1 MTPEQSG
8 AAIWAS
14 FDGESGHRVHHPQIL
29 RIGYNTP
36 RAKKPVQSSIA
47 MLGQLLLHYRV
58 VEKIGEGG
66 QGTVYKVIDTT
77 LDRPAVIKVLPPDLT
92 DSASNLVRFEREAKL
107 ASSLDHPNICT
118 IFGLHKVGDIHF
130 IAMQYVEGRNVRQL
144 VDGKP
149 LDLRQALSIAVQVT
163 DALAAAHARG
173 IVHRDIKARN
183 VMVTRSGTVK
193 VLDFGLAKLIETP
206 HSVSS
211 DPQLTEVGVPYGTST
226 YAAPEQAQGLRADHR
241 ADIFSTGVLLY
252 EMLAGTWPFRGKT
265 ALDVRY
271 AVVYHKPKPIIEAR
285 GEDSPALRRIQDI
298 LDKALAK
305 LPEDR
310 YQRIEDMRS
319 DLQGVLREID
329 VDSSVGITLTDAPM
343 RTPATPTRPG
353 SFWTTPRK
361 IAAATL
367 LVLALSLIAF
377 KAYRPPAD
385 AGSTTI
391 NSLAV
396 LPFANNDQ
404 NSEYLSDGITE
415 SLIESLSR
423 VPNLKVKSSST
434 VFHYKGREADPK
446 KIGREL
452 GVHALLSGSVTQ
464 VGDNLEVS
472 VELIDVRDD
481 SHIWGERYAR
491 KVSEV
496 VALPQQISRDV
507 SQRLRSRA
515 DGMDHSQLTRNYSPD
530 SEAYRLYLQG
540 RYNWNK
546 RTVEGLKNGIHFFGQ
561 AILRD
566 QDYGLAYAGLADCY
580 LLLNVYNVT
589 SADDSFPKAEAASK
603 KALSING
610 SLAEAHTALGF
621 VTYRYRLQWDEA
633 EQHFKK
639 AIALNPNYA
648 TSHQWYAS
656 YLAAAGRVNEAVVEA
671 KTAHELEPFSLTIYS
686 DYVRSLYYAG
696 RLEEA
701 RKESLKLREMDQNF
715 MRAHYELGLILEE
728 EGKLEEAIAQF
739 KTTLRYSPDSAF
751 ALTALGHAQ
760 ALAGKRSDAEKAI
773 NRLQQLSKQQYVS
786 PFHIAVIYAGL
797 DDRKLALDWLEK
809 SRQERFNLLPF
820 IKVDPV
826 WKNLRSEARFVEL
839 AKGLGLK

>member
-1 MTPEQSG
+1 
-8 AAIWAS
+8 
-14 FDGESGHRVHHPQIL
+14 
-29 RIGYNTP
+29 
-36 RAKKPVQSSIA
+36 

-118 IFGLHKVGDIHF
+118 IFGLHKVGDTQF
-130 IAMQYVEGRNVRQL
+130 IAMQFVEGRNVREL

-149 LDLRQALSIAVQVT
+149 LDLRRALSIAIQVT
-163 DALAAAHARG
+163 DALAAAHSRG

-193 VLDFGLAKLIETP
+193 VLDFGLAKLIESP
-206 HSVSS
+206 HSPSS
-211 DPQLTEVGVPYGTST
+211 DPQLTEMGVPYGTST
-226 YAAPEQAQGLRADHR
+226 YAAPEQAQGAKADHR

-271 AVVYHKPKPIIEAR
+271 AVVYHKPKPIVEAR
-285 GEDSPALRRIQDI
+285 GEDSPPLRRIQEI

-305 LPEDR
+305 APQDR
-310 YQRIEDMRS
+310 YQKIEDMRG
-319 DLQGVLREID
+319 DLQEVLREIE
-329 VDSSVGITLTDAPM
+329 VDTSVGRTLTDAP
-343 RTPATPTRPG
+343 ATTTVPRLIRAKT
-353 SFWTTPRK
+353 FWTTSRK
-361 IAAATL
+361 ITVAAVAL
-367 LVLALSLIAF
+367 LVIAALGLIAF
-377 KAYRPPAD
+377 RRNPPAEAD
-385 AGSTTI
+385 STI
-391 NSLAV
+391 SSLAV
-396 LPFANNDQ
+396 LPFT
-404 NSEYLSDGITE
+404 NSDPNTEYLSDGITE
-415 SLIESLSR
+415 SLIDSLSR
-423 VPNLKVKSSST
+423 MPNLKVKSSST
-434 VFHYKGREADPK
+434 VFHYKGRETDPA

-452 GVHALLSGSVTQ
+452 GVHALLSGTVSQ
-464 VGDNLEVS
+464 VGDDLSVS

-481 SHIWGERYAR
+481 SHIWGGRYGR

-515 DGMDHSQLTRNYSPD
+515 DNTDHAQIARNYSPD

-546 RTVEGLKNGIHFFGQ
+546 RTVDGLQNGIEYFGK
-561 AILRD
+561 AIQRD
-566 QDYGLAYAGLADCY
+566 QDYALAYAGLADCY

-589 SADDSFPKAEAASK
+589 SADDSYPKAEAASR
-603 KALSING
+603 KALSINE

-621 VTYRYRLQWDEA
+621 VTYRYHLKWAEA
-633 EQHFKK
+633 EEHFKK

-648 TSHQWYAS
+648 TAHQWYAS
-656 YLAAAGRVNEAVVEA
+656 YLAASGRMNEAVVEG

-686 DYVRSLYYAG
+686 DYIRDLYYAG
-696 RLEEA
+696 RLDEA
-701 RKESLKLREMDQNF
+701 RKESLKLMETDPGF
-715 MRAHYELGLILEE
+715 PRAHYELGLVAED
-728 EGKLEEAIAQF
+728 EGKFDEATNEF
-739 KTTLRYSPDSAF
+739 KLGLKALPDNVA

-760 ALAGKRSDAEKAI
+760 ARAGKRADAKKVIA
-773 NRLQQLSKQQYVS
+773 RLQELSKRQYVS
-786 PFHIAVIYAGL
+786 PFQTAVVYAGM
-797 DDRKLALDWLEK
+797 DERKLALDWLEK
-809 SRQERFNLLPF
+809 SRDERFNWLPF
-820 IKVDPV
+820 IAVDPV
-826 WKNLRSEARFVEL
+826 FRNLRSEPRFVEL
-839 AKGLGLK
+839 EKSLGLTR

>member
-1 MTPEQSG
+1 M
-8 AAIWAS
+8 I
-14 FDGESGHRVHHPQIL
+14 
-29 RIGYNTP
+29 
-36 RAKKPVQSSIA
+36 
-47 MLGQLLLHYRV
+47 GQLLLHYRV

-92 DSASNLVRFEREAKL
+92 DSVSNLKRFEREAKL

-118 IFGLHKVGDIHF
+118 IFGLHKAGDTLF

-144 VDGKP
+144 VGGQP
-149 LDLRQALSIAVQVT
+149 LDLRRALSITIQVT
-163 DALAAAHARG
+163 DALAAAHSRG

-193 VLDFGLAKLIETP
+193 VLDFGLAKLIESP
-206 HSVSS
+206 HTAPI

-226 YAAPEQAQGLRADHR
+226 YAAPEQAQGLKADHR

-271 AVVYHKPKPIIEAR
+271 AVVYHQPKPIAEAR
-285 GEDSPALRRIQDI
+285 GEDSPELRRIQEI

-305 LPEDR
+305 LPDDR

-319 DLQGVLREID
+319 DLQGVLRDID
-329 VDSSVGITLTDAPM
+329 DDSSLGSTLTDAPF
-343 RTPATPTRPG
+343 TTAPARLAKPG
-353 SFWTTPRK
+353 HFWTTPRK
-361 IAAATL
+361 IAAIATAAAVL
-367 LVLALSLIAF
+367 LVVLSLIAF
-377 KAYRPPAD
+377 QANRPAESD
-385 AGSTTI
+385 ATTI

-396 LPFANNDQ
+396 LPFTNNDA
-404 NSEYLSDGITE
+404 SAEYLSDGITE
-415 SLIESLSR
+415 SLIDSLSR
-423 VPNLKVKSSST
+423 VPNLRVKSSST
-434 VFHYKGREADPK
+434 VFHYKGRATDPK

-452 GVHALLSGSVTQ
+452 GVHALLSGSVVQT
-464 VGDNLEVS
+464 GDELSVS

-481 SHIWGERYAR
+481 SHIWGERYGR

-507 SQRLRSRA
+507 SERLRSRV
-515 DGMDHSQLTRNYSPD
+515 DNMDHAQLTRNYSPD

-546 RTVEGLKNGIHFFGQ
+546 RTVEGLKSGIEYFGQ
-561 AILRD
+561 AIQRD

-589 SADDSFPKAEAASK
+589 SAEDSYPKAEAASR
-603 KALSING
+603 KALSINE
-610 SLAEAHTALGF
+610 SLAEAHTSLAF
-621 VTYRYRLQWDEA
+621 VTYRYHLKWAEA
-633 EQHFKK
+633 EGHFKK

-648 TSHQWYAS
+648 TAHQWYGS
-656 YLAAAGRVNEAVVEA
+656 YLAASGRLNEAVVEA
-671 KTAHELEPFSLTIYS
+671 KAAHELEPFSLTIYS
-686 DYVRSLYYAG
+686 DYIRSLYYAG
-696 RLEEA
+696 RLEDA
-701 RKESLKLREMDQNF
+701 RKEALKLREMDANF
-715 MRAHYELGLILEE
+715 ARAHYELGLVLEE
-728 EGKLEEAIAQF
+728 EGKLDEAIAEF
-739 KTTLRYSPDSAF
+739 RLALKAMPDNVA

-760 ALAGKRSDAEKAI
+760 ALAGKRADAEKVLA
-773 NRLQQLSKQQYVS
+773 RLEELSKQQYVS
-786 PFHIAVIYAGL
+786 PFQTAVVYAGL
-797 DDRKLALDWLEK
+797 DERQLALDWLEK
-809 SRQERFNLLPF
+809 SRGERFNWLPF

-826 WKNLRSEARFVEL
+826 FKNLRSEQRFVEL
-839 AKGLGLK
+839 SKNLGLN

>member
-1 MTPEQSG
+1 
-8 AAIWAS
+8 
-14 FDGESGHRVHHPQIL
+14 
-29 RIGYNTP
+29 
-36 RAKKPVQSSIA
+36 

-58 VEKIGEGG
+58 MEKIGEGG
-66 QGTVYKVIDTT
+66 QGTVYKVVDTT

-92 DSASNLVRFEREAKL
+92 DSPSNLVRFEREAKL

-118 IFGLHKVGDIHF
+118 IFGLHKVGDIQF

-149 LDLRQALSIAVQVT
+149 LDLRRALSIAIQVT

-173 IVHRDIKARN
+173 IIHRDIKARN

-193 VLDFGLAKLIETP
+193 ILDFGLAKLIDNP
-206 HSVSS
+206 SKDSS
-211 DPQLTEVGVPYGTST
+211 DLQVTELGTPYGTST
-226 YAAPEQAQGLRADHR
+226 YAAPEQAQGLKADHR

-271 AVVYHKPKPIIEAR
+271 AVVYHQPKPITEAR
-285 GEDSPALRRIQDI
+285 GEDSIALRRIQEI
-298 LDKALAK
+298 LNKALAK
-305 LPEDR
+305 APDDR
-310 YQRIEDMRS
+310 YDRIEDMRA
-319 DLQGVLREID
+319 DLQEVERELDTESTSI
-329 VDSSVGITLTDAPM
+329 GNTATDA
-343 RTPATPTRPG
+343 ATSSKWTRQT
-353 SFWTTPRK
+353 SFWTTSRK
-361 IAAATL
+361 VAVITVAAL
-367 LVLALSLIAF
+367 SVLAVSYFAF
-377 KAYRPPAD
+377 QAYRPVESD
-385 AGSTTI
+385 STI
-391 NSLAV
+391 QSLAV
-396 LPFANNDQ
+396 LPFANHNPG
-404 NSEYLSDGITE
+404 NEYLSDGITE
-415 SLIESLSR
+415 SLIENLSR
-423 VPNLKVKSSST
+423 MPNLKVKSRST
-434 VFHYKGREADPK
+434 VFHYKGRETDPK

-452 GVHALLSGSVTQ
+452 GVNALLLGSVTQ
-464 VGDNLEVS
+464 VGDDLSVS

-481 SHIWGERYAR
+481 SHIWGETYGR

-515 DGMDHSQLTRNYSPD
+515 GGLDQSQLARNYSPD

-546 RTVEGLKNGIHFFGQ
+546 RTVEGLQKGIEFFGQ
-561 AILRD
+561 AIMRD

-589 SADDSFPKAEAASK
+589 SAGDSYPKAEAASK
-603 KALSING
+603 KALSINE
-610 SLAEAHTALGF
+610 SLAEAHTSLAF
-621 VTYRYRLQWDEA
+621 VTYRYHLRWVEA

-648 TSHQWYAS
+648 TAHQWYGS
-656 YLAAAGRVNEAVVEA
+656 YLAALGRLNEAVVEA

-701 RKESLKLREMDQNF
+701 KNEAMKMREMDQSF
-715 MRAHYELGLILEE
+715 GRAHYELGLILEE
-728 EGKLEEAIAQF
+728 EGKPEEAIDEFRLAL
-739 KTTLRYSPDSAF
+739 KSLPDNIT

-760 ALAGKRSDAEKAI
+760 ALAGKKTDAEKTIA
-773 NRLQQLSKQQYVS
+773 RLHELSKQQYVS
-786 PFHIAVIYAGL
+786 PYQIAVVYAGL
-797 DDRKLALDWLEK
+797 DERKLALDWLEK
-809 SRQERFNLLPF
+809 SHAERFNWLPF
-820 IKVDPV
+820 IQVDPIF
-826 WKNLRSEARFVEL
+826 KNLRSEARFREL
-839 AKGLGLK
+839 SKRLGLNG